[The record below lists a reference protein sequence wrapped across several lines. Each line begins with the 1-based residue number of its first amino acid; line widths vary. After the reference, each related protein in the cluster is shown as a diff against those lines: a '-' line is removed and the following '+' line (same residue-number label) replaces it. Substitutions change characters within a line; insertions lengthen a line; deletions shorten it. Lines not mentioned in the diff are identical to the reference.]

1 MYFKVFDVTR
11 KPTYKN
17 LAIWYKE
24 LREYRE
30 DIPCILVAN
39 KIDGNS
45 MSIPHLMKKKF
56 PCWSNSFMLL
66 CRCFARKAGP
76 SLIAVH

>member
-1 MYFKVFDVTR
+1 MFDVTR

-45 MSIPHLMKKKF
+45 MSIPHLMKKNF
-56 PCWSNSFMLL
+56 PAGVTHSCSFVGVSQGRQDL
-66 CRCFARKAGP
+66 
-76 SLIAVH
+76 H

>member
-1 MYFKVFDVTR
+1 MTR

-45 MSIPHLMKKKF
+45 SEFYVIKVDIL
-56 PCWSNSFMLL
+56 
-66 CRCFARKAGP
+66 
-76 SLIAVH
+76 